1 MGQLGADVEA
11 LDRLSKKF
19 NQEAEAIRQAV
30 SQITSQVQGVWWKG
44 QDAEKFKGEW
54 NGQYRAQLL
63 KVADALKQVG
73 EVVQKQAEQQRQTSN
88 G

>member
-19 NQEAEAIRQAV
+19 NEESEKIRQAV

-54 NGQYRAQLL
+54 NGQYKAQLT
-63 KVADALKQVG
+63 KVADALKQIG
-73 EVVQKQAEQQRQTSN
+73 EIVKKQAQQQRDTSK